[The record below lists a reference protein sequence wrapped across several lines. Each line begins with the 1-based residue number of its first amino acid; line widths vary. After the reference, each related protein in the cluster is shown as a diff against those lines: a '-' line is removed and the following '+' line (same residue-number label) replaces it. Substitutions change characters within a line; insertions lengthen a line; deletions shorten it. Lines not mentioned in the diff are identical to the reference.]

1 MINYLLRRVVYGIL
15 ILLGVNLI
23 TFVLFFAVNTPDD
36 MARLNLGGRRVTAD
50 AIEAW
55 KAARGLDKPLF
66 INTAAEGVQKIT
78 DTVFFERSVPLL
90 FFDFGRS
97 DSGRDIGYE
106 ISTRMWPSLA
116 LAVPTF
122 LLGLIVMVAW
132 SLLVVLFR
140 RTRVEAAAIGLS
152 VFLMSI
158 SSLFYIIVGQ
168 WLFSKL
174 MRLFPISGWADG
186 WGCTAF
192 LVLPVLIALFSR
204 LGSDTLLY
212 RAMFLEEIGRDY
224 VRTARAKGL
233 SEGAVLRRHVL
244 RNAAL
249 PIITSSVAVIP
260 MLFMGSL
267 IMESFFGIPGLGS
280 YTIDALGAQDF
291 SVVRTMVFLGTFAYI
306 IGLIATDIVY
316 AWVDPRI
323 RLAWCAQGSLR
334 TRQNTAQFVMLPV
347 FLPTDFVAWGLFV
360 LLILA
365 VRHVR
370 RSPELARRWRMVF
383 ARPSAAA
390 SAAVL
395 AIFLLTAL
403 MDSIHWRD
411 ALPPADASDAASAV
425 QAYSPEVKSL
435 LDVVILERLK
445 AAGDERSYS
454 MPFALRE
461 FDKTTVFK
469 DGHAVR
475 DFQPL
480 KNAGKLFGHRTRTF
494 ELVKGTLI
502 AAIAGGVTAF
512 LAWIFTA
519 LTIARRRNATF
530 TQTLMVMRNRDG
542 RFPWRPAMLVF
553 TVAWLLMVWLI
564 LIWPNWHVFGTDA
577 VGNDVLYE
585 AVKSVRTAVVI
596 GSLATLATLPFA
608 LTLGIAAGYFRG
620 WVDDVIQYVYTT
632 ISSIP
637 SVLLI
642 AASVLMVQVFL
653 DKHPELYQTSLERA
667 DLRLM
672 LLAVIIG
679 MTGWATLARL
689 LRAETMKLS
698 TLDFVSAAKAL
709 GVKPFA
715 VMRRHILPNVMHIV
729 LIVTVLDFSGIVLYE
744 AVLSYVGV
752 GVDPTMHSFG
762 TMINSARSE
771 LSRSPMIWW
780 NLLASF
786 LFLVTL
792 VLSANIF
799 ASAVRDA
806 FDPRAAGRGRA

>member
-1 MINYLLRRVVYGIL
+1 
-15 ILLGVNLI
+15 
-23 TFVLFFAVNTPDD
+23 
-36 MARLNLGGRRVTAD
+36 
-50 AIEAW
+50 
-55 KAARGLDKPLF
+55 
-66 INTAAEGVQKIT
+66 
-78 DTVFFERSVPLL
+78 
-90 FFDFGRS
+90 
-97 DSGRDIGYE
+97 
-106 ISTRMWPSLA
+106 
-116 LAVPTF
+116 
-122 LLGLIVMVAW
+122 
-132 SLLVVLFR
+132 
-140 RTRVEAAAIGLS
+140 
-152 VFLMSI
+152 
-158 SSLFYIIVGQ
+158 
-168 WLFSKL
+168 
-174 MRLFPISGWADG
+174 
-186 WGCTAF
+186 
-192 LVLPVLIALFSR
+192 
-204 LGSDTLLY
+204 
-212 RAMFLEEIGRDY
+212 
-224 VRTARAKGL
+224 
-233 SEGAVLRRHVL
+233 
-244 RNAAL
+244 
-249 PIITSSVAVIP
+249 
-260 MLFMGSL
+260 
-267 IMESFFGIPGLGS
+267 
-280 YTIDALGAQDF
+280 
-291 SVVRTMVFLGTFAYI
+291 
-306 IGLIATDIVY
+306 
-316 AWVDPRI
+316 
-323 RLAWCAQGSLR
+323 
-334 TRQNTAQFVMLPV
+334 MLPV

-360 LLILA
+360 LLLLA

-395 AIFLLTAL
+395 VIFLLTAL

-519 LTIARRRNATF
+519 LAIARRRNATF
-530 TQTLMVMRNRDG
+530 TQTLMMMRNRDG

>member
-1 MINYLLRRVVYGIL
+1 
-15 ILLGVNLI
+15 
-23 TFVLFFAVNTPDD
+23 
-36 MARLNLGGRRVTAD
+36 
-50 AIEAW
+50 
-55 KAARGLDKPLF
+55 
-66 INTAAEGVQKIT
+66 
-78 DTVFFERSVPLL
+78 
-90 FFDFGRS
+90 
-97 DSGRDIGYE
+97 
-106 ISTRMWPSLA
+106 
-116 LAVPTF
+116 
-122 LLGLIVMVAW
+122 
-132 SLLVVLFR
+132 
-140 RTRVEAAAIGLS
+140 
-152 VFLMSI
+152 
-158 SSLFYIIVGQ
+158 
-168 WLFSKL
+168 
-174 MRLFPISGWADG
+174 
-186 WGCTAF
+186 
-192 LVLPVLIALFSR
+192 
-204 LGSDTLLY
+204 
-212 RAMFLEEIGRDY
+212 
-224 VRTARAKGL
+224 
-233 SEGAVLRRHVL
+233 
-244 RNAAL
+244 
-249 PIITSSVAVIP
+249 
-260 MLFMGSL
+260 
-267 IMESFFGIPGLGS
+267 
-280 YTIDALGAQDF
+280 
-291 SVVRTMVFLGTFAYI
+291 
-306 IGLIATDIVY
+306 
-316 AWVDPRI
+316 
-323 RLAWCAQGSLR
+323 
-334 TRQNTAQFVMLPV
+334 MLPV

-519 LTIARRRNATF
+519 LAIARRRNATF

-608 LTLGIAAGYFRG
+608 LTLGIAAGYFRRVG
-620 WVDDVIQYVYTT
+620 GRCHSVCLYDD
-632 ISSIP
+632 
-637 SVLLI
+637 LLY
-642 AASVLMVQVFL
+642 S
-653 DKHPELYQTSLERA
+653 KRA
-667 DLRLM
+667 PHRGIRTDG
-672 LLAVIIG
+672 A
-679 MTGWATLARL
+679 
-689 LRAETMKLS
+689 
-698 TLDFVSAAKAL
+698 
-709 GVKPFA
+709 GV
-715 VMRRHILPNVMHIV
+715 
-729 LIVTVLDFSGIVLYE
+729 
-744 AVLSYVGV
+744 
-752 GVDPTMHSFG
+752 
-762 TMINSARSE
+762 
-771 LSRSPMIWW
+771 
-780 NLLASF
+780 
-786 LFLVTL
+786 
-792 VLSANIF
+792 
-799 ASAVRDA
+799 
-806 FDPRAAGRGRA
+806 PR

>member
-1 MINYLLRRVVYGIL
+1 M
-15 ILLGVNLI
+15 
-23 TFVLFFAVNTPDD
+23 
-36 MARLNLGGRRVTAD
+36 
-50 AIEAW
+50 
-55 KAARGLDKPLF
+55 RGWTL
-66 INTAAEGVQKIT
+66 A
-78 DTVFFERSVPLL
+78 
-90 FFDFGRS
+90 
-97 DSGRDIGYE
+97 SGFPETI
-106 ISTRMWPSLA
+106 IPS
-116 LAVPTF
+116 
-122 LLGLIVMVAW
+122 
-132 SLLVVLFR
+132 
-140 RTRVEAAAIGLS
+140 
-152 VFLMSI
+152 
-158 SSLFYIIVGQ
+158 
-168 WLFSKL
+168 
-174 MRLFPISGWADG
+174 
-186 WGCTAF
+186 
-192 LVLPVLIALFSR
+192 
-204 LGSDTLLY
+204 
-212 RAMFLEEIGRDY
+212 
-224 VRTARAKGL
+224 
-233 SEGAVLRRHVL
+233 
-244 RNAAL
+244 N
-249 PIITSSVAVIP
+249 
-260 MLFMGSL
+260 
-267 IMESFFGIPGLGS
+267 
-280 YTIDALGAQDF
+280 
-291 SVVRTMVFLGTFAYI
+291 
-306 IGLIATDIVY
+306 
-316 AWVDPRI
+316 
-323 RLAWCAQGSLR
+323 
-334 TRQNTAQFVMLPV
+334 MLPV
-347 FLPTDFVAWGLFV
+347 FLPTDFVAWGLV
-360 LLILA
+360 LLLVLA

-370 RSPELARRWRMVF
+370 RSPELAERWRAVF
-383 ARPSAAA
+383 SQPSAAA

-395 AIFLLTAL
+395 AVFLMTAL
-403 MDSIHWRD
+403 ADSVHWRE
-411 ALPPADASDAASAV
+411 ALPPAPNAPESSAQ

-454 MPFALRE
+454 APFAMTE
-461 FDKTTVFK
+461 FDKTTIVK
-469 DGHAVR
+469 EGEALR
-475 DFQPL
+475 GYQPL
-480 KNAGKLFGHRTRTF
+480 KHAGKMLPHRTRMF
-494 ELVKGTLI
+494 ELVKNTLI

-512 LAWIFTA
+512 LAWIFVGLA
-519 LTIARRRNATF
+519 VARRRDILF
-530 TQTLMVMRNRDG
+530 TQALMAMSNRDG
-542 RFPWRPAMLVF
+542 KFPWRPAMLVF
-553 TVAWLLMVWLI
+553 TAFWMIGVWLI
-564 LIWPNWHVFGTDA
+564 LVWPNWHVFGTDA

-585 AVKSVRTAVVI
+585 AFKSIRTAVVI

-620 WVDDVIQYVYTT
+620 WVDDVIQYLYTT

-698 TLDFVSAAKAL
+698 TLDFVTAAKAL

-715 VMRRHILPNVMHIV
+715 VMRRHVLPNVMHIV

-780 NLLASF
+780 NLFASF

-806 FDPRAAGRGRA
+806 FDPRARK

>member
-323 RLAWCAQGSLR
+323 RLACCAQGSLR

-519 LTIARRRNATF
+519 LAIARRRNATF

-806 FDPRAAGRGRA
+806 FDPRAAGRGHA